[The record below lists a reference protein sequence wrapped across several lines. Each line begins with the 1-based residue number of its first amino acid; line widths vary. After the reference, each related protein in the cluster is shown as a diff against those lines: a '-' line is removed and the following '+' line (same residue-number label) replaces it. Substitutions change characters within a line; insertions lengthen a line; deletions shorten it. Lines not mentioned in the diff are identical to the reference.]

1 MNKTVNINL
10 AGVFFHIDEDAFL
23 KLQTYLD
30 TIKQSIK
37 EPQGRDEIIH
47 DIEARIA
54 ELFQEKLQGERK
66 VVSLKQVEEII
77 VVMGQP
83 EDYVVDDE
91 LFEDEPSQENPKTN
105 APKKLF
111 RDTEN
116 GYVAGVSTGLAH
128 YFGMDPVWM
137 HLLWILLAL
146 ASGGTFAFAYL
157 AFWVFVPEAK
167 TTADK
172 LYMRGEPVNISNI
185 EKKVKEGF
193 DSVADKMK
201 GVDYEKYGKQ
211 AKSGATTFFD
221 ALGKVIMFCLT
232 IFVKFIGVLLLLIAG
247 STLISLFFA
256 MFGVGLFGL
265 IDAPWMEYVELANIG
280 TPLWLVSLF
289 TFFAIGIPFVFL
301 FILGLKILVS
311 NLKSIGT
318 PAKLVLLGLWL
329 ISIFALSF
337 LGIRQATERAFDG
350 EVIVTENIPIKK
362 NDTLYVKM
370 RRNPL
375 YGESIRRDRGF
386 KIKNDEA
393 GNQILF
399 SRDVQLTVLSTTD
412 SIATLEIS
420 KSAVGS
426 NFREATHTA
435 QNILYTFDFKDNQ
448 LILDGYLTAPSEDN
462 FREQEVD
469 VILYLPKGSILFA
482 GENTHYFHQNSILA
496 SSEEGHFL
504 KIQENASECLDC
516 PEENEET
523 HDADTNAV
531 FKAKSEDSGE
541 EVSVKIDE
549 TGIQINHKS
558 IEVPNSDSLSITE

>member
-37 EPQGRDEIIH
+37 DPQGRNEIIH

-54 ELFQEKLQGERK
+54 ELFQEKMQGERQ
-66 VVSLKQVEEII
+66 VVSIQHVEEVIA
-77 VVMGQP
+77 VMGQP

-91 LFEDEPSQENPKTN
+91 VFEDEPAQKTHTSN

-128 YFGMDPVWM
+128 YFGIDPVWM

-146 ASGGTFAFAYL
+146 ASGGTFLLAYA

-193 DSVADKMK
+193 DSVAEKMK

-211 AKSGATTFFD
+211 AKTGATSFFD

-232 IFVKFIGVLLLLIAG
+232 VFVKFIGIVLLLIAG
-247 STLISLFFA
+247 SMLISLFFT
-256 MFGVGLFGL
+256 MFGIGLFGV
-265 IDAPWMEYVELANIG
+265 IDAPWIEYVELSNIG
-280 TPLWLVSLF
+280 VPFWLAGLF
-289 TFFAIGIPFVFL
+289 TFFAVGIPFVFL
-301 FILGLKILVS
+301 FILGLKILVP

-329 ISIFALSF
+329 ISIFALGF
-337 LGIRQATERAFDG
+337 LGVRQASERAFDG
-350 EVIVTENIPIKK
+350 EVFISKALPVQK
-362 NDTLYVKM
+362 NDTLFVEM
-370 RRNPL
+370 RRNPT
-375 YGESIRRDRGF
+375 YGESLRRNSGF
-386 KIKNDEA
+386 KIKY
-393 GNQILF
+393 NQSGDKILF
-399 SRDVQLTVLSTTD
+399 SRDVRLFVASTKD
-412 SIATLEIS
+412 STAHIEIV
-420 KSAVGS
+420 KSAEGS
-426 NFREATHTA
+426 SFQEAANTA
-435 QNILYTFDFKDNQ
+435 QDIFYTFDFEGNK
-448 LILDGYLTAPSEDN
+448 LLLDGYLTTSDENGFKD
-462 FREQEVD
+462 QDVD
-469 VILYLPKGSILFA
+469 VTLYLPEGSILFA
-482 GENTHYFHQNSILA
+482 GENTHYFHGYNDIL
-496 SSEEGHFL
+496 SSSQEGQFL
-504 KIQENASECLDC
+504 KIHDDVAECLNC
-516 PEENEET
+516 PKEQIKT
-523 HDADTNAV
+523 HESS
-531 FKAKSEDSGE
+531 FKAEISDEEE
-541 EVSVKIDE
+541 EVQVKIDE
-549 TGIQINHKS
+549 NGIHINTSEIPNDS
-558 IEVPNSDSLSITE
+558 IDSNN